1 MSDFCIPAES
11 ALLRIKH
18 RFSPLFILLS
28 PIIALKNQKGGFHTQ
43 NALFMSSIAVTTR
56 FLSKKIT
63 IAEADKATSAIVGYG
78 NKEDI
83 LRRKMPYKC
92 DYISIIATKNA
103 DGGILS

>member
-1 MSDFCIPAES
+1 M
-11 ALLRIKH
+11 H
-18 RFSPLFILLS
+18 
-28 PIIALKNQKGGFHTQ
+28 
-43 NALFMSSIAVTTR
+43 
-56 FLSKKIT
+56 FLCHQLQLQLVFVKKIT

-103 DGGILS
+103 NGGILS